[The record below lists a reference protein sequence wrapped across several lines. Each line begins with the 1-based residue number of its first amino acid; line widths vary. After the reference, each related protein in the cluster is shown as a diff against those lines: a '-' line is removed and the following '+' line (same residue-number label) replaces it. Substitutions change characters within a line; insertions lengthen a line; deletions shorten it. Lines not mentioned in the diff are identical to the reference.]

1 MNPLLQIFGTLLV
14 FIVLIGGLGL
24 PWVARSRLSHS
35 EKITA
40 AAALGV
46 LILHLAGGVVY
57 AFDWSWRIYLLLFP
71 LAGGLVFRERQACRE
86 IVADPGV
93 RRLIGAYLIATIW
106 SLFFLALISNY
117 SGASW
122 AVDWAG
128 HYNRSLRFVEHRP
141 LDVPFPQLPDV
152 VPSRPPLANLVTAG
166 FLTIVGVDFP
176 RFQIVTTL
184 LCSLAFLPGWLL
196 TARLAPQQ
204 PRATA
209 WFTVLYMLNASIL
222 ENSTFAWT
230 KLPTVFFVLSALYF
244 LVPALRGRSVVRV
257 AAGFALGAAGFLTH
271 YSAGPYLVALVVAYV
286 AYRRAEWL
294 TGRFW
299 REAFLGALPSILLLA
314 TWFGPSV
321 SVFGMRG
328 TFLSNSS
335 VTDAETGTLA
345 AFVEEKGLNLIDS
358 MRPHFVRPL
367 VNGFIDQESPIGFWR
382 DYFFLLYQ
390 VNLPFMCGSVAVA
403 LIVWLLVREWRRAGP
418 APPQVPGRG
427 FWLWFT
433 VCSILLGTAASGGR
447 DELGIAHL
455 CLVGLLVLALAFL
468 AARVDSLPRA
478 ARVCLAAGLGVDFIL
493 GVGLH
498 FYVQSIYF
506 SPLDFMTDMGQSVSQ
521 TYGFG
526 LWANLYAKT
535 TLGLSFLGDATL
547 SRPIVVLVLAC
558 LLGLALLKLRPERPG
573 VVSGAEA

>member
-1 MNPLLQIFGTLLV
+1 MIPLLQIFGALLV
-14 FIVLIGGLGL
+14 FLVLTGGLGL
-24 PWVARSRLSHS
+24 PWVARSRLSPS
-35 EKITA
+35 EKLTA
-40 AAALGV
+40 AAALGL
-46 LILHLAGGVVY
+46 LILYLAGGVVY
-57 AFDWSWRIYLLLFP
+57 AFGWNWRLFLLLLP
-71 LAGGLVFRERQACRE
+71 AAAGLVFWQRQAC
-86 IVADPGV
+86 IDILTDPAV
-93 RRLIGAYLIATIW
+93 RRLLGAYLIATIW
-106 SLFFLALISNY
+106 TLFFLALISNY

-122 AVDWAG
+122 TVDWAG
-128 HYNRSLRFVEHRP
+128 HYNRALRFVEHRP
-141 LDVPFPQLPDV
+141 LDVPFPLLPDV
-152 VPSRPPLANLVTAG
+152 VPSRPPLANIVTG
-166 FLTIVGVDFP
+166 GLLTIVGVDFP

-196 TARLAPQQ
+196 TLRFAAGR

-230 KLPTVFFVLSALYF
+230 KLPTVFFVLSAFYF
-244 LVPALRGRSVVRV
+244 LIPALKGGSVVRV

-271 YSAGPYLVALVVAYV
+271 YSAGPYLVALIIAYL
-286 AYRRAEWL
+286 AYRRTGWL

-299 REAFLGALPSILLLA
+299 REAVLGALPSILLLA
-314 TWFGPSV
+314 TWFGPSIG
-321 SVFGMRG
+321 VFGVRG

-345 AFVEEKGLNLIDS
+345 AFVEEKGLNLLDS
-358 MRPHFVRPL
+358 MRPHFIRPL

-390 VNLPFMCGSVAVA
+390 VNLPFMCGSVAAV
-403 LIVWLLVREWRRAGP
+403 LIIWLLVREWRRAGP

-433 VCSILLGTAASGGR
+433 ACSIVLGTAASGGR
-447 DELGIAHL
+447 DDLGIAHL

-468 AARVDSLPRA
+468 AARIDTLPRA
-478 ARVCLAAGLGVDFIL
+478 ARICLAAGLGVDFIL

-498 FYVQSIYF
+498 FYVQSLYF
-506 SPLDFMTDMGQSVSQ
+506 SPLDFMADMGQSISQ

-535 TLGLSFLGDATL
+535 TLGLSFLGDASL
-547 SRPIVVLVLAC
+547 SRPIVVLILAC
-558 LLGLALLKLRPERPG
+558 LLGLALLKLKQEGPNPIPPVET
-573 VVSGAEA
+573 